1 LPEGTEFV
9 INEYDGSETL
19 EIKSDIVWH
28 KAWQTSG
35 NIV

>member
-1 LPEGTEFV
+1 MRDLEIEWLPEGTEFV

-28 KAWQTSG
+28 RA
-35 NIV
+35 